1 MLETRHDEMAFA
13 VRCLAT
19 RTAATGVGAASR
31 TVTPAVAAATPKK
44 NGRVPAVAA
53 PPRAAAPPVSAAK
66 RKALESKLVDIGANL
81 LDPMFQG
88 SYRDKQRHPADL
100 LAVLQRAKD
109 AGVSGIMVTAGSLE
123 DAIAAL
129 ALCSE
134 SREAL
139 PSLTQTVGV
148 HPTNCNEFEARAGPG
163 GAAAHAAELLAV
175 ARRADDLCVAV
186 GELGLDYDRLNF
198 CDRETQLKYFE
209 LQLTEL
215 AGPLRK
221 PLFLHCR
228 TAEAAADLQ
237 VLLRK
242 HRDLLP
248 TLPGVVHSFDGTIED
263 ARAFMEL
270 GFYIG
275 LNGCSLRTAENLEMV
290 RQLPSDRILLET
302 DAPWC
307 GIKATHAGSEFVKSE
322 WDEVK
327 KPEKWE
333 EGKCV
338 KDRCEPAHL
347 RRVLEVIAGCRGAD
361 MEAFALEIG
370 ESTRRVFFPDTQ
382 R

>member
-1 MLETRHDEMAFA
+1 MLENRHDEMVFA
-13 VRCLAT
+13 ISFLAT
-19 RTAATGVGAASR
+19 RAAATGIAAAAPR
-31 TVTPAVAAATPKK
+31 TVTPGVAS
-44 NGRVPAVAA
+44 AA
-53 PPRAAAPPVSAAK
+53 PGKAGQGPAAAAPPAAAVG
-66 RKALESKLVDIGANL
+66 RGAARGSGLVDVGANL

-88 SYRDKQRHPADL
+88 SYRDKPRHPADL
-100 LAVLQRAKD
+100 PAVLRRAKD

-123 DAIAAL
+123 DASAAL

-134 SREAL
+134 PHEGS
-139 PSLTQTVGV
+139 PSLTCTVGV

-175 ARRADDLCVAV
+175 ARRAGSLCVAV

-198 CDRETQLKYFE
+198 CNRETQLKYFE
-209 LQLTEL
+209 LQLIEL

-242 HRDLLP
+242 HRALLP
-248 TLPGVVHSFDGTIED
+248 TLPGVVHSFDGAIED

-270 GFYIG
+270 GFHIG
-275 LNGCSLRTAENLEMV
+275 LNGCSLRTAENLQMV
-290 RQLPSDRILLET
+290 RQLPSNRILLET

-307 GIKATHAGSEFVKSE
+307 GIKATHAGYEFVKSE

-333 EGKCV
+333 EGRCV
-338 KDRCEPAHL
+338 KDRCEPAHIQ
-347 RRVLEVIAGCRGAD
+347 RVLEVIAGCRGD
-361 MEAFALEIG
+361 DIEALAAEI
-370 ESTRRVFFPDTQ
+370 EDSTRCVFFPDAS
-382 R
+382 